1 MKKSIF
7 AIIVALTFMSTANI
21 FAEEAKFIRNYDYGF
36 RFYENAEYLNGN
48 YRSNFISIPQLL

>member
-7 AIIVALTFMSTANI
+7 AIIAALTFMSTANI

-36 RFYENAEYLNGN
+36 RFYENTEYL
-48 YRSNFISIPQLL
+48 IW